1 MIAEKR
7 GGRNPDLFLL
17 AREVP
22 DPPAHVLEPG
32 AALPGVARGYDL
44 DPRPVEVAFVDALD
58 HLLDE
63 VVRGVEVHVRA
74 AGARRLRR
82 RRPRHRRPGVPAA
95 AAAAAAAAASASP
108 RRGAAVEDRLQV
120 PIDPLVP
127 RHRRIPRPLLFRGSG
142 RPLPLS
148 DHSLRER

>member
-44 DPRPVEVAFVDALD
+44 DPRPVEVALVDALD

-74 AGARRLRR
+74 AGARPLRR
-82 RRPRHRRPGVPAA
+82 RRPRHRRPWVPAA
-95 AAAAAAAAASASP
+95 AASAAA